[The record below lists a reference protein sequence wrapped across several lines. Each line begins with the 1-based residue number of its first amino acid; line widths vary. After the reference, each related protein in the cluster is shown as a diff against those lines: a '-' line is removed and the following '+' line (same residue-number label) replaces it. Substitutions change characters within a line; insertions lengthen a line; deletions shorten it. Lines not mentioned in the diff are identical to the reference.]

1 MEGWNHAGHKTACQR
16 VNNTRWTP
24 QGFSCVMPYFVNGL
38 WMDCKRIVNGYEWIC
53 IRLYHSI
60 PLQTLSETQLTKK
73 FIINFKNFQGNET
86 KSQSHQVRRTAAKQ
100 IGYVSV
106 SYRFRIDLVSIP
118 YRSRIVLLSFSY
130 RSRFRKRKQY
140 GNDTETIEE
149 AREKQGRMLPTQNIF
164 NFLKLYNYGK
174 TQWYLNQTSGIS
186 R

>member
-1 MEGWNHAGHKTACQR
+1 
-16 VNNTRWTP
+16 
-24 QGFSCVMPYFVNGL
+24 
-38 WMDCKRIVNGYEWIC
+38 MDCKRIVNGYEWIC
-53 IRLYHSI
+53 IRLRHCI
-60 PLQTLSETQLTKK
+60 PLHRLQQTLSATQLTKR

-86 KSQSHQVRRTAAKQ
+86 KSQSTQVRRTAAKQ

-106 SYRFRIDLVSIP
+106 TYRFRIDLVSIP

-164 NFLKLYNYGK
+164 KSLKLYNYGK
-174 TQWYLNQTSGIS
+174 TQWYFNQAPGFS

>member
-1 MEGWNHAGHKTACQR
+1 
-16 VNNTRWTP
+16 
-24 QGFSCVMPYFVNGL
+24 
-38 WMDCKRIVNGYEWIC
+38 MDYEWIVNGYEWIC
-53 IRLYHSI
+53 IRLCHFVILYKTSCTR
-60 PLQTLSETQLTKK
+60 QFESTLSLRSFALSLQMLSVTQLTKRI
-73 FIINFKNFQGNET
+73 IINFKNFQGNET

-164 NFLKLYNYGK
+164 KFLKLYNYGK
-174 TQWYLNQTSGIS
+174 AQWYFNQTPGIS

>member
-1 MEGWNHAGHKTACQR
+1 
-16 VNNTRWTP
+16 
-24 QGFSCVMPYFVNGL
+24 
-38 WMDCKRIVNGYEWIC
+38 MDYEWIVNGYEWIC
-53 IRLYHSI
+53 IQLCHCI
-60 PLQTLSETQLTKK
+60 PLQTLSATQLTKRI
-73 FIINFKNFQGNET
+73 IINFKNFQSNET

-100 IGYVSV
+100 FDYVSV

-164 NFLKLYNYGK
+164 KFLKLYNYGSNYSAI
-174 TQWYLNQTSGIS
+174 TPL
-186 R
+186 